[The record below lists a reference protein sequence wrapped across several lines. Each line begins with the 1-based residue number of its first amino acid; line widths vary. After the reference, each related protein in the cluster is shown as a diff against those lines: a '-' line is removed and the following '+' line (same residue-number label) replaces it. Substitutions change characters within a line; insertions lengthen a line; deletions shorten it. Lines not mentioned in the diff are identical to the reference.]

1 MTEGEAK
8 MTAML
13 SFTLGALMGASL
25 VYLFYRKV
33 QGELAHL
40 KEAARAKVDSVL

>member
-1 MTEGEAK
+1 MTVV
-8 MTAML
+8 L
-13 SFTLGALMGASL
+13 SFTFGALIGASL
-25 VYLFYRKV
+25 VYIFYRKV